1 MKAKL
6 ILRTLLV
13 LFVGIVIGILA
24 GGRFTMHKIHKAKD
38 MGTERGF
45 MKHVFESFDLEH
57 ESKDSVKII
66 MEDFARINHQ
76 KHKGLQEEIHK
87 LHTKLEADLSNY
99 LSESELKKLRRIM
112 RHKMPRPPRGRDRI
126 NHK

>member
-1 MKAKL
+1 MKTKL

-13 LFVGIVIGILA
+13 LFIGIVIGVLA
-24 GGRFTMHKIHKAKD
+24 GGIFTMHKIHKSRD

-45 MKHVFESFDLEH
+45 MKHVFESFDLEQ

-76 KHKGLQEEIHK
+76 KHRCLQEEMHK
-87 LHTKLEADLSNY
+87 LHTNLEVDLSKY
-99 LSESELKKLRRIM
+99 LSESELKKFRRIM
-112 RHKMPRPPRGRDRI
+112 RHRLPRGRERI